1 MQKTINID
9 NRLYEGLKQEA
20 QTSGQTMTSIINQ
33 AIARHLEMLAF
44 QTQVKSEL
52 QNNPGRLLD
61 IVQKVVE
68 ALPIMDDKH
77 KSTHG
82 R

>member
-20 QTSGQTMTSIINQ
+20 EISGQTMTAIINQ

-52 QNNPGRLLD
+52 QKNPERLLD

-68 ALPIMDDKH
+68 ALPLMDDKH